1 MFGGSEAAGE
11 KAELLG
17 AADGTGYG
25 WLAEEDTNRR
35 KTEKRKKKRG
45 AWGEAK
51 KKEKTRNRGRRDRE
65 RSRRE
70 LGGKNKVN

>member
-25 WLAEEDTNRR
+25 WLAEEDKKRR
-35 KTEKRKKKRG
+35 KTEEARKESERK
-45 AWGEAK
+45 
-51 KKEKTRNRGRRDRE
+51 RE
-65 RSRRE
+65 RKAKGKRE
-70 LGGKNKVN
+70 RKGRNAGVFLLIGS

>member
-17 AADGTGYG
+17 AADVMGYG

-35 KTEKRKKKRG
+35 KTGERREKGKRG
-45 AWGEAK
+45 RK
-51 KKEKTRNRGRRDRE
+51 PKEEGFRWPE
-65 RSRRE
+65 
-70 LGGKNKVN
+70 